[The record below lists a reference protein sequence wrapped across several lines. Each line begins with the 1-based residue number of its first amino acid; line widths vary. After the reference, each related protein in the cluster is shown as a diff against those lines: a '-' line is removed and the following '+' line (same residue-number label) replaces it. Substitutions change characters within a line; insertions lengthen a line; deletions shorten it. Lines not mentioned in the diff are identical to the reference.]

1 MTARAGESIV
11 RHCMTS
17 ATQLADSIVRC
28 IDANDLRQGLA
39 LCEQLNRQHPGYAY
53 GWYLASFLMKKARN
67 PRDALR
73 AIERALALEP
83 ADKFLLQKAKCLVE
97 IGDAAAAKV
106 AVAALQF
113 PAQGDAWLHSELG
126 SLHLQFGQYER
137 ALMHCSR
144 AAELDRGNPEFRYN
158 EAALQRYFGD
168 VEAAEAGFDAV
179 IALDGTFY
187 EAYNAR
193 AQLRTQCRDRN
204 HVAQLEGAIART
216 SEPAGLVQLHFALAK
231 EREDLGD
238 FDAAFASL
246 EQGASIKRRHM
257 RYSVETDLAIID
269 RIRAV
274 YGPAMFDGHI
284 AGCPD
289 SGPIFILG
297 MPRTGT
303 TLVERILDSHSAVR
317 SAGELNHF
325 ALELTRLVKEMPRS
339 AHPVR
344 SAAGNQ
350 SRLDFVES
358 TTRLSF
364 ERLGAAYLG
373 STRALA
379 AGHDFLVDKLP
390 FNFLY
395 AGLIHLALPNARI
408 VNLQRH
414 PLDTCY
420 AVYKQLFRDAY
431 PFSYDLEELA
441 RYYVA
446 YDRLMRHWNEVMPGV
461 IHTLHYEALVA
472 DIEGETRRLLAFCGL
487 PWEEGCVSFHEN
499 TRAATTASATQV
511 RQPLYDSS
519 VGKWRK
525 VAAHMEPVRV
535 ILQHAGIRTD

>member
-1 MTARAGESIV
+1 MTLQATESIV
-11 RHCMTS
+11 LHSMNLVP
-17 ATQLADSIVRC
+17 QLADSIVRC

-39 LCEQLNRQHPGYAY
+39 LCEQLNRQHPEYAY
-53 GWYLASFLMKKARN
+53 GWYLASFLLKKARN

-83 ADKFLLQKAKCLVE
+83 ADKYLLQKAKCLVE
-97 IGDAAAAKV
+97 LGDAATARAT
-106 AVAALQF
+106 VAALQS
-113 PAQGDAWLHSELG
+113 PAQGDARLQSELG
-126 SLHLQFGQYER
+126 ALYLQFGQYEE
-137 ALMHCSR
+137 ALTHCSR

-168 VEAAEAGFDAV
+168 VVAAEAGFDAV
-179 IALDGTFY
+179 IALDARQY
-187 EAYNAR
+187 EAYNSR
-193 AQLRTQCRDRN
+193 AQLRTQSRESN
-204 HVAQLEGAIART
+204 HVAQLEDVIAHT
-216 SEPAGLVQLHFALAK
+216 SDPAGLVQLHFALAK

-238 FDAAFASL
+238 FDAGFASL
-246 EQGASIKRRHM
+246 ERGASIKRRHM

-269 RIRAV
+269 KICAA
-274 YGPAMFDGHI
+274 YGPAMFDGHV

-289 SGPIFILG
+289 KGPIFVLG

-325 ALELTRLVKEMPRS
+325 SLELTRLVREMPGYVPR
-339 AHPVR
+339 A
-344 SAAGNQ
+344 Q

-358 TTRLSF
+358 TTKLSF

-379 AGHDFLVDKLP
+379 DGHDYLIDKLP

-472 DIEGETRRLLAFCGL
+472 DIEGETRRLLEFCGL
-487 PWEEGCVSFHEN
+487 PWEEGCLRFNEN
-499 TRAATTASATQV
+499 QRAATTASATQV
-511 RQPLYDSS
+511 RQPLYGSS
-519 VGKWRK
+519 VGKWRN
-525 VAAHMEPVRV
+525 VAAQLEPVRAM
-535 ILQHAGIRTD
+535 LQRAGIRTD